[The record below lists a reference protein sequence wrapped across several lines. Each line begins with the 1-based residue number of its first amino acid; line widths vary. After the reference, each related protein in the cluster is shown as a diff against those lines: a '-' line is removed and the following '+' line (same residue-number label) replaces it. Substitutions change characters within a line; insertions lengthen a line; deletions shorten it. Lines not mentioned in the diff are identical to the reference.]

1 MNKTFNTLLGAM
13 LLAGSACAFAASSVD
28 LSVSGTITPS
38 ACEPTLSKGGL
49 VDYGK
54 ISAKSLNPDKATWL
68 PEQYVQLTLTCD
80 GPTLAGLEAKDNREG
95 SDFNNDPYDFGLGL
109 INTNQKLGAMNLQI
123 RSPLADGIRVGTI
136 GSEDR
141 GSTWYQTRDLMRTNI
156 LTVADVSSV
165 IPKPFQTLVS
175 DLEIAPRIAPAN
187 QLNLTNEV
195 AIDGSV
201 TLSVVYL

>member
-1 MNKTFNTLLGAM
+1 VT
-13 LLAGSACAFAASSVD
+13 
-28 LSVSGTITPS
+28 VS
-38 ACEPTLSKGGL
+38 
-49 VDYGK
+49 
-54 ISAKSLNPDKATWL
+54 
-68 PEQYVQLTLTCD
+68 
-80 GPTLAGLEAKDNREG
+80 
-95 SDFNNDPYDFGLGL
+95 
-109 INTNQKLGAMNLQI
+109 
-123 RSPLADGIRVGTI
+123 TI

-141 GSTWYQTRDLMRTNI
+141 GSTWNQTRELMRTNI